1 MLQHMN
7 TAPAAPRRAVV
18 LGAGG
23 FVGGAAARRLE
34 AAGVE
39 VLRLGR
45 PRLDLL
51 AQGAADALAAALRP
65 DDALVVV
72 SALAPCKDAA
82 MMAANLR
89 MIEPVCAALR
99 RAPIAHLVYVSSD
112 AVYRDAPLPLNE
124 ESCAEPGSAHG
135 AMHRAREVLLA
146 DAARCPFA
154 ILRPT
159 LIYGADDPHNGYGPN
174 RFRRLAAEGKEIVL
188 FGEGEERRDHV
199 LVDDVAELMRLVLF
213 HRSAGILNAA
223 TGQVAS
229 FRQIAEMV
237 TALVERPPAIRSS
250 PRQGPMPHGGYRPFD
265 CAATAKAF
273 PGFRYAKLADGL
285 ALVLRQALAGPR

>member
-1 MLQHMN
+1 MLRHSN
-7 TAPAAPRRAVV
+7 AIPVPPRRVVV

-39 VLRLGR
+39 ILRLGR

-51 AQGAADALAAALRP
+51 ADGAATALEAALRP

-72 SALAPCKDAA
+72 SAQAPCKDAA
-82 MMAANLR
+82 MMVANLR
-89 MIEPVCAALR
+89 MIEPVCAALA
-99 RAPIAHLVYVSSD
+99 RAPVAHVVYVSSD
-112 AVYRDAPLPLNE
+112 AVYRDAPLPLTE

-146 DAARCPFA
+146 DAARAPFA

-174 RFRRLAAEGKEIVL
+174 RFRRLAGEGKEIVL

-199 LVDDVAELMRLVLF
+199 LVDDVAELLRLMLF

-223 TGQVAS
+223 TGAVAS
-229 FRQIAEMV
+229 FRQVAEIV
-237 TALVERPPAIRSS
+237 SGLAGGRSAIRGT

-265 CAATAKAF
+265 SAATQRAF
-273 PGFRYAKLADGL
+273 PGFRYTPLAEGL
-285 ALVLRQALAGPR
+285 ALAHRQSQARGA